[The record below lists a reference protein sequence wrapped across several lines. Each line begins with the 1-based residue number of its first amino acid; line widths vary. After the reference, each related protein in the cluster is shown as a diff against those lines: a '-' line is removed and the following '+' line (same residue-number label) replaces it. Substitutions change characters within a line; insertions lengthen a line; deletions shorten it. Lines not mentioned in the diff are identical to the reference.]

1 MHNGCRVY
9 ALTTV
14 DHDNDGAQ
22 CILHLA
28 CDEVNWVLGHC
39 YRAADLKDT
48 MPLHGMDHPAGH
60 TAFAGWNEVL
70 VDDSI
75 GCHAALPV
83 KTTPQMPHVVTGS
96 FSTAAA
102 LHQRHELHNLACL
115 SSLRSLYLQ
124 RGPRRRTLG
133 MRLRSSQLTAAS
145 AEPGLP
151 PTGHK
156 ERLPDMELERQAL
169 KTRTSSG
176 SIGASSRAR
185 RKPVRVAGLDLSPE
199 LVAIALGAP

>member
-1 MHNGCRVY
+1 
-9 ALTTV
+9 
-14 DHDNDGAQ
+14 
-22 CILHLA
+22 
-28 CDEVNWVLGHC
+28 
-39 YRAADLKDT
+39 
-48 MPLHGMDHPAGH
+48 MPLHGLNPLVHH
-60 TAFAGWNEVL
+60 TAFARWEAVP
-70 VDDSI
+70 VDSSDC
-75 GCHAALPV
+75 CHAALPV
-83 KTTPQMPHVVTGS
+83 KATPQMLHVVTGS
-96 FSTAAA
+96 LSTATA
-102 LHQRHELHNLACL
+102 LQQRHELHNVACP
-115 SSLRSLYLQ
+115 SSLRSRCLQ
-124 RGPRRRTLG
+124 RGPRRRTSG

-176 SIGASSRAR
+176 TISASSRAR